1 MASIQDENS
10 NYALV
15 KDELGD
21 LLLQI
26 LLHSKIA
33 EEHNHFAIVDVIDS
47 LKSKLI
53 ERHPHVFGDVKL
65 DSAEEVEKQWE
76 TIKQKDNSQSIFD
89 DINSKLPSITRAF
102 KTQRKAKK
110 LNLSYADYEEALS
123 DLLSEVKELEEAKK
137 LEDRKS
143 EIGDVLFSIINV
155 LNQILP
161 ITHSEIDDSLS
172 QLKNISKK
180 INTTNL
186 SNTNTSLQLA
196 YWIKQIPLIYYPAGL
211 HSSAIRF
218 KNSLQEN
225 SKSHVIIENVIETC
239 HNGIVSWEKQ
249 SNVQPI
255 LLQGMD
261 DNLSLIHI

>member
-1 MASIQDENS
+1 MNEFDELVGIVRKLREECPWDMEQTHESLSRHLIEEAYELLDALASIQDEDS

-47 LKSKLI
+47 LKSKLN

-76 TIKQKDNSQSIFD
+76 TIKQKDSSLSIFE

-110 LNLSYADYEEALS
+110 LNLSYANYDEALA
-123 DLLSEVKELEEAKK
+123 DLLSEVKELEEAEQ
-137 LEDRKS
+137 LEDRKR
-143 EIGDVLFSIINV
+143 EIGDVIFSIINV
-155 LNQILP
+155 CRYLEADPEIQLNKSTQRFIERAQYVEKH
-161 ITHSEIDDSLS
+161 IKEDSDLEKLW
-172 QLKNISKK
+172 QEAKK
-180 INTTNL
+180 T
-186 SNTNTSLQLA
+186 
-196 YWIKQIPLIYYPAGL
+196 
-211 HSSAIRF
+211 
-218 KNSLQEN
+218 E
-225 SKSHVIIENVIETC
+225 
-239 HNGIVSWEKQ
+239 EK
-249 SNVQPI
+249 
-255 LLQGMD
+255 
-261 DNLSLIHI
+261 

>member
-1 MASIQDENS
+1 MNEFDELVGIVKKLREECPWDMEQTHESLSRHLIEEAYELLDALASIQEEDS
-10 NYALV
+10 NYAQV

-33 EEHNHFAIVDVIDS
+33 EENNHFAIVDVIDS

-76 TIKQKDNSQSIFD
+76 TIKQKDSSQSIFN

-155 LNQILP
+155 CRYLEADPEIQLNKSTQRFI
-161 ITHSEIDDSLS
+161 ERAQYVEKYIDKDSDIDKLW
-172 QLKNISKK
+172 QEAKK
-180 INTTNL
+180 TL
-186 SNTNTSLQLA
+186 
-196 YWIKQIPLIYYPAGL
+196 
-211 HSSAIRF
+211 
-218 KNSLQEN
+218 
-225 SKSHVIIENVIETC
+225 
-239 HNGIVSWEKQ
+239 EK
-249 SNVQPI
+249 
-255 LLQGMD
+255 
-261 DNLSLIHI
+261 

>member
-1 MASIQDENS
+1 MDEFDELVGIVKKLREECPWDMEQTHESLSRHLIEESYELLDALASIQEKDS
-10 NYALV
+10 NYEQV

-33 EEHNHFAIVDVIDS
+33 EENNHFAIVDVIDS

-76 TIKQKDNSQSIFD
+76 IIKQKDSSLSIFD

-110 LNLSYADYEEALS
+110 LNLSYANYDEALA
-123 DLLSEVKELEEAKK
+123 DLLSEVKELEEAEE
-137 LEDRKS
+137 LEDKKS

-155 LNQILP
+155 CRYLEADPEIQLNKSTQRFIERAQYVEKH
-161 ITHSEIDDSLS
+161 ITEDSDLEKLW
-172 QLKNISKK
+172 QEAKK
-180 INTTNL
+180 T
-186 SNTNTSLQLA
+186 
-196 YWIKQIPLIYYPAGL
+196 
-211 HSSAIRF
+211 
-218 KNSLQEN
+218 E
-225 SKSHVIIENVIETC
+225 
-239 HNGIVSWEKQ
+239 EK
-249 SNVQPI
+249 
-255 LLQGMD
+255 
-261 DNLSLIHI
+261 

>member
-1 MASIQDENS
+1 MNEFDELVGIVKKLREECPWDMEQTHESLSRHLIEEAYELFDALASIQEKDS
-10 NYALV
+10 NYAQV

-33 EEHNHFAIVDVIDS
+33 EENNHFAIVDVIDS

-155 LNQILP
+155 CRYLEADPEIQLNKSTQRFI
-161 ITHSEIDDSLS
+161 ERAQYVEKYIDKDSDIDKLW
-172 QLKNISKK
+172 QEAKK
-180 INTTNL
+180 TL
-186 SNTNTSLQLA
+186 
-196 YWIKQIPLIYYPAGL
+196 
-211 HSSAIRF
+211 
-218 KNSLQEN
+218 
-225 SKSHVIIENVIETC
+225 
-239 HNGIVSWEKQ
+239 EK
-249 SNVQPI
+249 
-255 LLQGMD
+255 
-261 DNLSLIHI
+261 

>member
-1 MASIQDENS
+1 MNEFDELVGIVKKLRAECPWDMEQTHESLSRHLIEEAYELLDALASIQEEDS
-10 NYALV
+10 NYAQV

-33 EEHNHFAIVDVIDS
+33 EENNHFAIVDVIDS

-76 TIKQKDNSQSIFD
+76 TIKQKDSSLSIFD

-155 LNQILP
+155 CRYLEADPEIQLNKSTQRFI
-161 ITHSEIDDSLS
+161 ERAQYVEKYIDKDSDIDKLW
-172 QLKNISKK
+172 QEAKK
-180 INTTNL
+180 TL
-186 SNTNTSLQLA
+186 
-196 YWIKQIPLIYYPAGL
+196 
-211 HSSAIRF
+211 
-218 KNSLQEN
+218 
-225 SKSHVIIENVIETC
+225 
-239 HNGIVSWEKQ
+239 EK
-249 SNVQPI
+249 
-255 LLQGMD
+255 
-261 DNLSLIHI
+261 

>member
-1 MASIQDENS
+1 MNEFDELVGIVKKLREECPWDMEQTHESLSRHLIEEAYELLDALASIQDEDS

-53 ERHPHVFGDVKL
+53 ERHPHVFGDVEL
-65 DSAEEVEKQWE
+65 NTAEEVEKQWE

-155 LNQILP
+155 CRYLEADPEIQLNKSTQRFIERAQYVEKH
-161 ITHSEIDDSLS
+161 IKEDSNLEKLW
-172 QLKNISKK
+172 QEAKK
-180 INTTNL
+180 T
-186 SNTNTSLQLA
+186 
-196 YWIKQIPLIYYPAGL
+196 
-211 HSSAIRF
+211 
-218 KNSLQEN
+218 E
-225 SKSHVIIENVIETC
+225 
-239 HNGIVSWEKQ
+239 EK
-249 SNVQPI
+249 
-255 LLQGMD
+255 
-261 DNLSLIHI
+261 

>member
-1 MASIQDENS
+1 MKEFNELVAIVSKLRTECPWDREQTHETLAKHLIEEAYELLDALASIQEKDS
-10 NYALV
+10 NYAQV

-33 EEHNHFAIVDVIDS
+33 EENNHFAIVDVIGS

-155 LNQILP
+155 CRYLEADPEIQLNKSTQRFI
-161 ITHSEIDDSLS
+161 ERAQYVEKYIDKDSDIDKLW
-172 QLKNISKK
+172 QEAKK
-180 INTTNL
+180 TL
-186 SNTNTSLQLA
+186 
-196 YWIKQIPLIYYPAGL
+196 
-211 HSSAIRF
+211 
-218 KNSLQEN
+218 
-225 SKSHVIIENVIETC
+225 
-239 HNGIVSWEKQ
+239 EK
-249 SNVQPI
+249 
-255 LLQGMD
+255 
-261 DNLSLIHI
+261 

>member
-1 MASIQDENS
+1 MNEFDELVGIVKKLREECPWDMEQTHESLSRHLIEEAYELLDALASIQEEDS
-10 NYALV
+10 NYAQV

-33 EEHNHFAIVDVIDS
+33 EENNHFAIVDVIDS

-76 TIKQKDNSQSIFD
+76 TIKQKDSNLSIFD

-110 LNLSYADYEEALS
+110 LNLTYANYDEALE
-123 DLLSEVKELEEAKK
+123 DLMSEVKELEEAVE
-137 LEDRKS
+137 LEDKKS

-155 LNQILP
+155 CRYLEADPEIQLNKSTQRFIERAQYVEKH
-161 ITHSEIDDSLS
+161 ITDDSDLEKLW
-172 QLKNISKK
+172 QEAKK
-180 INTTNL
+180 T
-186 SNTNTSLQLA
+186 
-196 YWIKQIPLIYYPAGL
+196 
-211 HSSAIRF
+211 
-218 KNSLQEN
+218 E
-225 SKSHVIIENVIETC
+225 
-239 HNGIVSWEKQ
+239 EK
-249 SNVQPI
+249 
-255 LLQGMD
+255 
-261 DNLSLIHI
+261 

>member
-1 MASIQDENS
+1 MNEFDELVGIVKKLREECPWDMEQTHESLSRHLIEEAYELLDALAYIQEEDS
-10 NYALV
+10 NYAQV

-33 EEHNHFAIVDVIDS
+33 EENNHFAIVDVIDS

-155 LNQILP
+155 CRYLEADPEIQLNKSTQRFI
-161 ITHSEIDDSLS
+161 ERAQYVEKYIDKDSDIDKLW
-172 QLKNISKK
+172 QEAKK
-180 INTTNL
+180 TL
-186 SNTNTSLQLA
+186 
-196 YWIKQIPLIYYPAGL
+196 
-211 HSSAIRF
+211 
-218 KNSLQEN
+218 
-225 SKSHVIIENVIETC
+225 
-239 HNGIVSWEKQ
+239 EK
-249 SNVQPI
+249 
-255 LLQGMD
+255 
-261 DNLSLIHI
+261 

>member
-1 MASIQDENS
+1 MNEFDELVSIVKKLREECPWDMEQTHESLSRHLIEEAYELLDALASIQEKDS

-33 EEHNHFAIVDVIDS
+33 EENNHFAIVDVIDS

-76 TIKQKDNSQSIFD
+76 TIKQKDSSQSIFD

-155 LNQILP
+155 CRYLEADPEIQLNKSTQRFIERAQYVEKR
-161 ITHSEIDDSLS
+161 ITEDSDLEKLW
-172 QLKNISKK
+172 QEAKK
-180 INTTNL
+180 T
-186 SNTNTSLQLA
+186 
-196 YWIKQIPLIYYPAGL
+196 
-211 HSSAIRF
+211 
-218 KNSLQEN
+218 E
-225 SKSHVIIENVIETC
+225 
-239 HNGIVSWEKQ
+239 EK
-249 SNVQPI
+249 
-255 LLQGMD
+255 
-261 DNLSLIHI
+261 

>member
-1 MASIQDENS
+1 MNEFDELVSIVKKLREECPWDMEQTHESLSRHLIEEAYELLDALASIQEKDS

-33 EEHNHFAIVDVIDS
+33 EENNHFAIVDVIDS

-76 TIKQKDNSQSIFD
+76 TIKQKDSSLSIFD

-110 LNLSYADYEEALS
+110 LNLTYANYDEALE
-123 DLLSEVKELEEAKK
+123 DLLSEVKELEEAVE
-137 LEDRKS
+137 LEDKKS

-155 LNQILP
+155 CRYLEADPEIQLNKSTQRFIERAQYVEKH
-161 ITHSEIDDSLS
+161 ITDDSDLEKLW
-172 QLKNISKK
+172 QEAKK
-180 INTTNL
+180 T
-186 SNTNTSLQLA
+186 
-196 YWIKQIPLIYYPAGL
+196 
-211 HSSAIRF
+211 
-218 KNSLQEN
+218 E
-225 SKSHVIIENVIETC
+225 
-239 HNGIVSWEKQ
+239 EK
-249 SNVQPI
+249 
-255 LLQGMD
+255 
-261 DNLSLIHI
+261 